1 MASAATTTPTPSAS
15 ASADGS
21 ATGGFGKHGG
31 HRGDRGQIA
40 AELGT
45 KLGVEEAKVT
55 EALQAFREANKPTT
69 PPAEGTKPEAGD
81 ARSCRLAYCT
91 TPHEKVKDPPGVTRG
106 ILRICNAFSHS
117 AIDIRAAYISKTIHA
132 GRFKQFYS
140 ASGGGGEWGYE
151 TSDNVDGGR
160 RERPSCH
167 RLP

>member
-40 AELGT
+40 AELAT

-81 ARSCRLAYCT
+81 ARSCCLAYCP
-91 TPHEKVKDPPGVTRG
+91 TP
-106 ILRICNAFSHS
+106 
-117 AIDIRAAYISKTIHA
+117 IR
-132 GRFKQFYS
+132 R
-140 ASGGGGEWGYE
+140 
-151 TSDNVDGGR
+151 
-160 RERPSCH
+160 
-167 RLP
+167 